1 MPHVAPRKPATD
13 EPASDAAAETRIS
26 SLGDDLLLE
35 VFLRLP
41 SLATLVRAALTC
53 RAWRGAV
60 ASSPAFRRRF
70 RAVHPP
76 PLLGF
81 FVEAPHDG
89 HSPNVPASPPFV
101 PTCTRD
107 RDLAAAVR
115 GGDCFLTSLHGGLQ
129 GSGGGGELS
138 CWDIVDCSGGYVL
151 LVNADEELFTVVNP
165 LTRCNETASF
175 DLCTN
180 PDDSVVQLHPRLVCV
195 DEDRISFLAVLLA
208 HDESR
213 VQARFFSLDTREWSM
228 GPWVKVPEPVRSA
241 DHSNWIRDQGS
252 MQANGFLYWVYDDR
266 RHMVSLD
273 TATMEISVFELP
285 QCLLESYVKNVG
297 ETKGGATCIVYAEM
311 LNVGVLMH
319 TRDDDGVG
327 GWVQDR
333 AVTMATELE
342 RVLPGKFDEH
352 SQMVVNNENIAL
364 EDA

>member
-1 MPHVAPRKPATD
+1 
-13 EPASDAAAETRIS
+13 
-26 SLGDDLLLE
+26 
-35 VFLRLP
+35 
-41 SLATLVRAALTC
+41 
-53 RAWRGAV
+53 
-60 ASSPAFRRRF
+60 
-70 RAVHPP
+70 
-76 PLLGF
+76 
-81 FVEAPHDG
+81 
-89 HSPNVPASPPFV
+89 
-101 PTCTRD
+101 
-107 RDLAAAVR
+107 
-115 GGDCFLTSLHGGLQ
+115 
-129 GSGGGGELS
+129 
-138 CWDIVDCSGGYVL
+138 
-151 LVNADEELFTVVNP
+151 
-165 LTRCNETASF
+165 
-175 DLCTN
+175 
-180 PDDSVVQLHPRLVCV
+180 
-195 DEDRISFLAVLLA
+195 
-208 HDESR
+208 
-213 VQARFFSLDTREWSM
+213 M

-352 SQMVVNNENIAL
+352 SQMVRVWAVQDGYAYVATSADPFNMNALCWFMSLCLETMKLEKLFRMPNNVFDVHPYIMRWPRLLNS
-364 EDA
+364 